1 MDFRII
7 KELVN
12 NKGREMAL
20 ATIVKATGSTPR
32 HEGTNMLVFSDGS
45 FIGTVGGGT
54 GEERIRQFALQV
66 MKDKKNAVSQITL
79 QDDIAMKE
87 GMICGGTMETHVEYI
102 RETETYERILALL
115 DHKELG
121 VLFRDVEG
129 ERKILL
135 SEEEARK
142 QSELAQELLPGEHLT
157 RLLHRDKF
165 CVKGHWVVEAVTP
178 YEKMVVFGGGHIS
191 IPLTEMASRCEF
203 EVTVVDDRETFA
215 NKERFPWA
223 DLVICKPFEEA
234 LPEIGFDT
242 ATYVVL
248 VTRGHAYDM
257 ICLRE
262 VLKNPCKYIGMI
274 GSKSRVATLLNNLEE
289 EGYDRELLDSI
300 YTPIGLQ
307 IGAETTQEIAI
318 SIMSE
323 IIAHRRGRI
332 ADFS

>member
-1 MDFRII
+1 MDFQII
-7 KELVN
+7 KEIVN

-20 ATIVKATGSTPR
+20 ATIIQATGSTPR

-45 FIGTVGGGT
+45 FVGTVGGGT
-54 GEERIRQFALQV
+54 GEERIRQFALSV
-66 MKDKKNAVSQITL
+66 IKDKKNAISQITL

-87 GMICGGTMETHVEYI
+87 GMICGGTMKTHVEYV
-102 RETETYERILALL
+102 RETKTYERILSLL
-115 DHKELG
+115 NNKEQG
-121 VLFRDVEG
+121 ILFRDLEG
-129 ERKILL
+129 DKKILV
-135 SEEEARK
+135 SEKEAK
-142 QSELAQELLPGEHLT
+142 NQSELARELLPDELLT

-165 CVKGHWVVEAVTP
+165 CVKGRWVIEAVTP

-203 EVTVVDDRETFA
+203 EVTVIDDRPEFA

-223 DLVICKPFEEA
+223 DLVLCKPFEKA
-234 LPEIGFDT
+234 LSEIGFDT

-262 VLKNPCKYIGMI
+262 ILKNPCKYIGMI
-274 GSKSRVATLLNNLEE
+274 GSKSRVKTLLNNLEE

-300 YTPIGLQ
+300 YTPIGLP

-323 IIAHRRGRI
+323 IIALRRDRI
-332 ADFS
+332 AHFS